1 MEITIRVI
9 ALCTIEPRED
19 DLLNLIRILRVC
31 MGKSRS
37 STNFRRRRLITKT
50 VRFNTFAVL
59 AGKYHDTYNLN
70 T

>member
-9 ALCTIEPRED
+9 ALCIIEPRED

-37 STNFRRRRLITKT
+37 STNFRRRRRLITKT
-50 VRFNTFAVL
+50 VRFNYIRSSRRPVP
-59 AGKYHDTYNLN
+59 GEKQP
-70 T
+70 

>member
-19 DLLNLIRILRVC
+19 NLLNLIRILRVC

-50 VRFNTFAVL
+50 VRFNYIRSSRRQVPREIQP
-59 AGKYHDTYNLN
+59 
-70 T
+70 

>member
-37 STNFRRRRLITKT
+37 STNFRRRLITKT

-59 AGKYHDTYNLN
+59 AGKYHDKYNLN

>member
-19 DLLNLIRILRVC
+19 NLLNLIRILRVC

-50 VRFNTFAVL
+50 VRFNTFVVL
-59 AGKYHDTYNLN
+59 AGKYHDKYNLN

>member
-9 ALCTIEPRED
+9 AFCTIEPREGN
-19 DLLNLIRILRVC
+19 LLNLIRILRVC

-37 STNFRRRRLITKT
+37 STNFRRRHLITKT

-59 AGKYHDTYNLN
+59 AGKYHDKYNLN